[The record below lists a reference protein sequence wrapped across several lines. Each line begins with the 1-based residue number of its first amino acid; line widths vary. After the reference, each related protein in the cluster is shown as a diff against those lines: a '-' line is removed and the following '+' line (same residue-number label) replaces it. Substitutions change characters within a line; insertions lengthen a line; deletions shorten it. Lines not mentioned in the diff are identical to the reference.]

1 MRQFYYLC
9 LYNPIAAN
17 MTHMITYPSGRCTEG
32 ALCARRGDTP
42 PYKSV
47 VYSTLR
53 KDPPQKSAA
62 LQRSLG
68 EQKLPPSQPTLTRVG
83 PLWRSFTASRKDYH
97 KALFL
102 FKGDE
107 RREALSERSGGG
119 LSRGCWASHAEN
131 AEILASW
138 GFVSHG
144 LHGFHGFHGLA
155 RCFARAVGFAECL
168 RPGGTRKRIDACIR
182 AIREICVRNKN
193 Q

>member
-32 ALCARRGDTP
+32 ALCARRGDTT
-42 PYKSV
+42 PYKSF

-53 KDPPQKSAA
+53 KDPPQP
-62 LQRSLG
+62 L
-68 EQKLPPSQPTLTRVG
+68 
-83 PLWRSFTASRKDYH
+83 PLWRGFTASRKDYH
-97 KALFL
+97 KALSL

-144 LHGFHGFHGLA
+144 LHGFHGLA